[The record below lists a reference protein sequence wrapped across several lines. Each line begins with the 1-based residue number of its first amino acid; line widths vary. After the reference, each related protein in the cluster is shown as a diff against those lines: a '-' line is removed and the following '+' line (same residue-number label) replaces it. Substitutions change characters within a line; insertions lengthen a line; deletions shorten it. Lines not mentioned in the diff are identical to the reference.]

1 MLRTKH
7 NPDSDEKANK
17 QRIFIHRSAESVGA
31 RLQTVI
37 DPRSNLFPERPD
49 FTALCKL
56 RLGRALY
63 QSSTVFADPRWM
75 KLCPIGVPSGSER
88 FLLDEWESMKACR
101 LTIPMQ
107 FLSRVRLQSHRK
119 PLNMREMGL

>member
-1 MLRTKH
+1 
-7 NPDSDEKANK
+7 
-17 QRIFIHRSAESVGA
+17 
-31 RLQTVI
+31 
-37 DPRSNLFPERPD
+37 
-49 FTALCKL
+49 
-56 RLGRALY
+56 
-63 QSSTVFADPRWM
+63 M

-107 FLSRVRLQSHRK
+107 FLFAVRLQSHRK

>member
-1 MLRTKH
+1 
-7 NPDSDEKANK
+7 
-17 QRIFIHRSAESVGA
+17 
-31 RLQTVI
+31 
-37 DPRSNLFPERPD
+37 
-49 FTALCKL
+49 
-56 RLGRALY
+56 LY

-107 FLSRVRLQSHRK
+107 FLFAVRLQSHRK
-119 PLNMREMGL
+119 PPNMREMGL

>member
-107 FLSRVRLQSHRK
+107 FLFAVRLQPHRK